1 MTTALH
7 TPQATAKGAVVNL
20 SGRKVWRKQI
30 LPLGLIN
37 YDGRQIKFDSD
48 YHKELV
54 QNFRAGAYSQVPF
67 QLADADN
74 RHTNDPERTR
84 GQLVDLRAEPSG
96 LYGYFELTDPTVV
109 LNNQNLGVS
118 CRILENYTRESD
130 DKTFGRVLQ
139 HVLGTLD
146 PRISGM
152 KPWESVELS
161 NETAQLVLDL
171 SNRFYTED
179 GGSMPDDNKSEKH
192 VVELSTAQLEKLEQL
207 LAGGEAGNDGK
218 PDAELDEA
226 ELIQL
231 FGDGDEETADGDD
244 SEEEE
249 TDGESGDETEF
260 PQGKAGDGSVG
271 LAAVHNLQ
279 NQVLELTNRLER
291 KDNEH
296 ELAQLAA
303 TGLAPAIIEAARPL
317 LAIQSG
323 VVELSNGQTVSPARQ
338 VRELLRTVLELSN
351 KGLDVVSFDR
361 EQGSLVGDDSAD
373 KLRQS
378 QVDEMERLYGS

>member
-30 LPLGLIN
+30 LPLGSIS

-161 NETAQLVLDL
+161 NETAQSVLDL

>member
-1 MTTALH
+1 MTTALL

-30 LPLGLIN
+30 LPLGSIN

-260 PQGKAGDGSVG
+260 PQGKAGDDSVG